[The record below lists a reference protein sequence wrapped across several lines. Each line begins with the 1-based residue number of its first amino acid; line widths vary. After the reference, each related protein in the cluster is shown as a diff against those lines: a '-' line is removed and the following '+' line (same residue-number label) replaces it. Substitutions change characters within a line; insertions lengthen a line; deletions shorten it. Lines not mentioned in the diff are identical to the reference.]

1 MRAQVCTK
9 YGAPE
14 VVQLQEVAMPE
25 PKQGAVRIQVEAAVV
40 GPSDSAFR
48 QGQPFLVRLMYG
60 LLRPKYAIMGTEFAG
75 VVDAIGAGVTEF
87 APGQRAFGMNP
98 NTFGAHGEY
107 MCLPASAPVV
117 RLPDAVAFED
127 AVSLADGPMT
137 ALTFLRDVAQ
147 VQPGQ
152 HVLVNGASGSVGA
165 AGVQIAKALGAE
177 VTGVCS
183 GRNAAM
189 VLGLGADHVID
200 YTQEDFT
207 QRTATYD
214 VIFDAVGKSSYG
226 RSQHALKPQGIY
238 LTTVPSAGI
247 VFQMVWRRVRGGK
260 RARFVAAG
268 LMQNK
273 ANLQALLE
281 LHAAGKLRPVI
292 DRRYP
297 LEDIVPAYHYVETG
311 RKRGSVVIAVA

>member
-1 MRAQVCTK
+1 
-9 YGAPE
+9 
-14 VVQLQEVAMPE
+14 
-25 PKQGAVRIQVEAAVV
+25 
-40 GPSDSAFR
+40 
-48 QGQPFLVRLMYG
+48 
-60 LLRPKYAIMGTEFAG
+60 
-75 VVDAIGAGVTEF
+75 
-87 APGQRAFGMNP
+87 
-98 NTFGAHGEY
+98 
-107 MCLPASAPVV
+107 V

-152 HVLVNGASGSVGA
+152 HVLVNGASGAVGA

-183 GRNAAM
+183 GRNADM

-226 RSQHALKPQGIY
+226 WGQNALTPNGIY

-247 VFQMVWRRVRGGK
+247 VAQMVWRRVRGGK

-297 LEDIVPAYHYVETG
+297 LEDIVPAYQYVDTG